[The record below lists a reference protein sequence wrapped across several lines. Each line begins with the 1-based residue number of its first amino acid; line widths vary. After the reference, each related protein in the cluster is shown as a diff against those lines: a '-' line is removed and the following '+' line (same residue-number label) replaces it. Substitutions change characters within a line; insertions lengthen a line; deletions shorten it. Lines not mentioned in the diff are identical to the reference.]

1 LISTLNDIHG
11 LKITIMG
18 LGLHGGGI
26 ASARFF
32 AEHGAR
38 VTVTDLRNEQT
49 LLPSL
54 EKLAD
59 LPIRYILG
67 KHDEEDF
74 TSADLVIK
82 NPAVPRKSKYLQ
94 LACQV
99 ETDISVFLQLNR
111 RPLIAVTGSK
121 GKSTTV
127 SALHQIMK
135 AADPRVLLG
144 GNITVS
150 PLTFLQE
157 CLSPST
163 SPVIL
168 ELSSW
173 QLADIRPI
181 SLLQPRIAVITNIL
195 ADHQN
200 SYENMQE
207 YAEDKARIFAG
218 QNEQSSSICFFDD
231 TYGPWFAENTPG
243 QPIFYS
249 AEPLPPEI
257 GDGAF
262 IDAGRGYYRVDNTL
276 HEIIP
281 AHVNIAGV
289 HNRLNLLVA
298 ALIATLHGVPTEIIH
313 REGAAFTGI
322 EHRMELVAVINGVRW
337 YNDSAAT
344 IPDATAAGLQSLGGK
359 IHLIAGGTD
368 KKLDFSPL
376 NETWNLAASIH
387 LLTGSASDH
396 MQKALAQQQIP
407 FSGPFDNLRDA
418 VLSALT
424 AAAPGDSVLFSPGST
439 SFGMFLNEFD
449 RGRVFKAL
457 VEELKGNQTQ
467 SKLDR

>member
-1 LISTLNDIHG
+1 MISTLNDIHG
-11 LKITIMG
+11 LKTTIMG

-32 AEHGAR
+32 AEHGAH
-38 VTVTDLRNEQT
+38 VTVTDLRDEQT
-49 LLPSL
+49 LSPSL

-67 KHDEEDF
+67 RHENEDF
-74 TSADLVIK
+74 TTADLVIK

-94 LACQV
+94 LARQV
-99 ETDISVFLQLNR
+99 ETDISVFLRLNK

-150 PLTFLQE
+150 PLTFLEE
-157 CLSPST
+157 CLSPSI

-173 QLADIRPI
+173 QLADIQPI
-181 SLLQPRIAVITNIL
+181 TLLQPRIAVITNIL

-207 YAEDKARIFAG
+207 YAADKARIFAG
-218 QNEQSSSICFFDD
+218 QDAQSPSICFFDD
-231 TYGPWFAENTPG
+231 SYGPWFAENTPG
-243 QPIFYS
+243 QPMFYS
-249 AEPLPPEI
+249 AKPLPEKM
-257 GDGAF
+257 GNGAF
-262 IDAGRGYYRVDNTL
+262 LEAGKGYYRANNKL

-281 AHVNIAGV
+281 EHVNVAGV

-298 ALIATLHGVPTEIIH
+298 ALIATLQGVPTKIIH

-322 EHRMELVAVINGVRW
+322 EHRMELVGVIGGVRW

-344 IPDATAAGLQSLGGK
+344 IPDATAAGLQSLKGK

-368 KKLDFSPL
+368 KQLDFSPL
-376 NETWNLAASIH
+376 NAAWSLAASVH
-387 LLTGSASDH
+387 LLKGSASDH
-396 MQKALAQQQIP
+396 MQKALTQQHVP
-407 FSGPFDNLRDA
+407 FSGPFDNLRSA
-418 VLSALT
+418 VLSARS
-424 AAAPGDSVLFSPGST
+424 AASPGDAVLFSPGST

-457 VEELKGNQTQ
+457 LEELKEL
-467 SKLDR
+467 KE

>member
-1 LISTLNDIHG
+1 MISTLNDIHG

-32 AEHGAR
+32 AEHGAH

-49 LLPSL
+49 LSPSL

-67 KHDEEDF
+67 RHENEDF

-94 LACQV
+94 LARQV
-99 ETDISVFLQLNR
+99 ETDISVFLRLNT

-135 AADPRVLLG
+135 AADPQVLLG

-150 PLTFLQE
+150 PLTFLEE
-157 CLSPST
+157 CLSPSS

-173 QLADIRPI
+173 QLADIQPI
-181 SLLQPRIAVITNIL
+181 TLLQPRIAVITNIL

-207 YAEDKARIFAG
+207 YADDKARIFAG
-218 QNEQSSSICFFDD
+218 QDAESPSICFFDD
-231 TYGPWFAENTPG
+231 SYGPWFAENTPG
-243 QPIFYS
+243 QPLFYS
-249 AEPLPPEI
+249 ASPLPPEI

-262 IDAGRGYYRVDNTL
+262 LDAGRGYYRVNNTL
-276 HEIIP
+276 HEIVP
-281 AHVNIAGV
+281 PEVNVAGV

-298 ALIATLHGVPTEIIH
+298 ALIATIQGVPTEVIH
-313 REGAAFTGI
+313 REGAAFSGI
-322 EHRMELVAVINGVRW
+322 EHRMELVEVIHRVRW

-344 IPDATAAGLQSLGGK
+344 IPDATAAGLRSLDGK
-359 IHLIAGGTD
+359 VHLIVGGTD
-368 KKLDFSPL
+368 KQLDFSPL
-376 NETWNLAASIH
+376 NAAWSLASSIH
-387 LLTGSASDH
+387 LLKGSASDH
-396 MQKALAQQQIP
+396 MQKALAQQQVP
-407 FSGPFDNLRDA
+407 FSGPFDTLGSA
-418 VLSALT
+418 VLSARS
-424 AAAPGDSVLFSPGST
+424 AASPGDAVLFSPGST

-449 RGRVFKAL
+449 RGRAFKAL
-457 VEELKGNQTQ
+457 VEEFKK
-467 SKLDR
+467 KLEQ